1 MKVLM
6 LVVLLFSGACAPPPP
21 TLTPPGRVAF
31 QVTRVVKALD
41 TLRDIAL
48 NANAQIPPLVSDVT
62 AGKIVRYHQATLTTL
77 QTQVDQNN
85 WKATASSGL
94 KAITATFSVDEQH
107 TLQPYV
113 TLVQVVLQEVP

>member
-1 MKVLM
+1 MKFLV
-6 LVVLLFSGACAPPPP
+6 LVVMLFSGACAPPP

-62 AGKIVRYHQATLTTL
+62 AGRIVRYHQATLTTL
-77 QTQVDQNN
+77 QTQVDQDN

-94 KAITATFSVDEQH
+94 KAVVATFTPDEQH

>member
-6 LVVLLFSGACAPPPP
+6 LVVLLFSNACAPPPP

-48 NANAQIPPLVSDVT
+48 NANAQIPPLVSDQT
-62 AGKIVRYHQATLTTL
+62 TGKIVRYHQATLTTL